1 MASLLRAF
9 PPRGMELR
17 RQPKAEMC
25 CLCLAPGSDPPRRS
39 LRQERYRRHSYRAGS
54 LESAKQCSRGEP
66 QDRGTTISDYST
78 SIGAPEIAGNCV
90 AAANDSQCLTP
101 FRPIQMP
108 VQKSK
113 RALPVDR
120 MSAIEV

>member
-1 MASLLRAF
+1 
-9 PPRGMELR
+9 
-17 RQPKAEMC
+17 
-25 CLCLAPGSDPPRRS
+25 
-39 LRQERYRRHSYRAGS
+39 
-54 LESAKQCSRGEP
+54 AKQCSRGEP
-66 QDRGTTISDYST
+66 PERGTTISDYST
-78 SIGAPEIAGNCV
+78 GIGAPEIAGNCV

-120 MSAIEV
+120 MSAIEVFDFGFVRQAELRIKPAYFGVLVGYPLVFCDSVIMAAFNHERPRQHQVSHLG